1 VSVPTGVIPPLVTP
15 LTPEREVDE
24 ASVERLVEHLV
35 GAGVDG
41 LFVGGSTGE
50 VALLGQAHQ
59 DRMLRATVRAA
70 GGRVPG
76 YAGTI
81 DTGTERVLDR
91 ARAAQAAGAAAVV
104 ATPPFYVAPHPDEVV
119 QHYRRLASALDVP
132 VVAYDIPSATHSP
145 LPLAALGQIAAD
157 GTVCALKDSR
167 GDLAKFRA
175 AIETVRGTGIGLLT
189 GSEVFADLAL
199 QIGGTGIVPGLGNV
213 DPHGYVAIQRAV
225 DAGDLGT
232 ADEEQRRLIRLFRII
247 DVADRSRIGF
257 TAGAL
262 GAFKAA
268 LVLRGVIA
276 GGATMTPLG
285 ALSDDEVEQ
294 VGAILRSEGLS
305 TVTGAAL

>member
-1 VSVPTGVIPPLVTP
+1 
-15 LTPEREVDE
+15 
-24 ASVERLVEHLV
+24 
-35 GAGVDG
+35 
-41 LFVGGSTGE
+41 
-50 VALLGQAHQ
+50 
-59 DRMLRATVRAA
+59 
-70 GGRVPG
+70 
-76 YAGTI
+76 
-81 DTGTERVLDR
+81 VLDR

-157 GTVCALKDSR
+157 GTVCALKDSS

-225 DAGDLGT
+225 
-232 ADEEQRRLIRLFRII
+232 DEEQRRLIRLFRII